1 MDKIKKYQDVIVNFL
16 HKYADQSQKSNPEE
30 VETRVIV
37 DYESNSFQVLYIGWD
52 GKKFEFSP
60 IFHFDIR
67 NGKIWLQ
74 CNNTEREVV
83 DELMAA
89 GVPPE
94 DIVLGFQ
101 PPYAR
106 QFTGFAVA

>member
-1 MDKIKKYQDVIVNFL
+1 MDKIKKYQSIIVDYL
-16 HKYADQSQKSNPEE
+16 RQYATESQKSNPGE
-30 VETRVIV
+30 VETRVIT
-37 DYESNSFQVLYIGWD
+37 DYENNSFQALYIGWT

-89 GVPPE
+89 GVPAG

>member
-1 MDKIKKYQDVIVNFL
+1 MDKIKKYQNIILNFL
-16 HKYADQSQKSNPEE
+16 HEYATKSQKSNPKD
-30 VETRVIV
+30 VETRVIA
-37 DYESNSFQVLYIGWD
+37 DYDSNSFQALYIGWD

-60 IFHFDIR
+60 ILHFDIR
-67 NGKIWLQ
+67 NNKIWLQ

-89 GVPPE
+89 GVPPD
-94 DIVLGFQ
+94 DIILGFQ